1 MNALLRLLRV
11 APSPSVSA
19 APVEMLRIDAITLD
33 AGTQVRAAIDPNVV
47 DDYAQRLQE
56 GVEFPPVVV
65 FRDGSG
71 TYLADGFHRLPA
83 HRRAGRTEIAA
94 RVHDGALND
103 ALWFALGANS
113 THGHRLTRA
122 DKAHA
127 IKLALAAWPDMSQ
140 RRIAD
145 QVGCSHP
152 YVGKIR
158 AQVVTSCHLPDRT
171 VGTDGKSYPA
181 RQPGSD
187 SLPEEAD
194 APPVDSSRGPD
205 LPGRAPL
212 PKSADLE
219 EPSESESG
227 SASDAPSPV
236 TATSA
241 PAKNSPRA
249 QPGQWSQDRSNR
261 VVSVVVSDAQGLI
274 VQEDLID
281 FAALD
286 RAQLPVWIADLEAA
300 RRGLGRFIRRL
311 RQEAS
316 SREAA
321 AAVEDPSAPD

>member
-1 MNALLRLLRV
+1 M
-11 APSPSVSA
+11 SA
-19 APVEMLRIDAITLD
+19 AAPAEMLRIDAITLD
-33 AGTQVRAAIDPNVV
+33 TGTQVRAVIDPDVV

-71 TYLADGFHRLPA
+71 THLADGFHRVPA

-94 RVHDGALND
+94 HVHDGTVQD
-103 ALWFALGANS
+103 ALWFALGANR
-113 THGHRLTRA
+113 THGHRLTCA

-127 IKLALAAWPDMSQ
+127 VKLALAAWPDRSQ
-140 RRIAD
+140 RRIGD
-145 QVGCSHP
+145 QVGCSHQ

-158 AQVVTSCHLPDRT
+158 AQVETSCHLSDRT

-219 EPSESESG
+219 EPSESESESG

-236 TATSA
+236 TASSA

-249 QPGQWSQDRSNR
+249 QPGQGAQRAQDSSNKIVSR
-261 VVSVVVSDAQGLI
+261 VVSD
-274 VQEDLID
+274 VQELTAQKDLFD
-281 FAALD
+281 FALD

-300 RRGLGRFIRRL
+300 RRDLGHFIRRL

-321 AAVEDPSAPD
+321 AAGEDPSAPD